1 MPQQPPPRKR
11 NNNQR
16 RQPGRRPQPLDL
28 WRTPDPLPEVEP
40 VATPHDVG
48 ALLRSLGDPPSI
60 GGSNKAGHYFDAVLE
75 RTAAIAIALATSADV
90 LADPTAD

>member
-1 MPQQPPPRKR
+1 MPPRKR
-11 NNNQR
+11 NNQR
-16 RQPGRRPQPLDL
+16 RPNGRRPQAQDV

-40 VATPHDVG
+40 IATPHDVG

-75 RTAAIAIALATSADV
+75 RTAAIAIAIATSADL
-90 LADPTAD
+90 LAHDRD

>member
-1 MPQQPPPRKR
+1 MPPRKR
-11 NNNQR
+11 NNQR
-16 RQPGRRPQPLDL
+16 RANGRRPQAQDV

-40 VATPHDVG
+40 IATPHDVG

-75 RTAAIAIALATSADV
+75 RTAAIAIAIATSADL
-90 LADPTAD
+90 LAHDRD